1 MFSIASTVIDL
12 SIATTHP
19 PAVGDVVTLAQSTDV
34 NTGGLRA
41 WIKDNVVFTIL
52 IALACVVLVGGL
64 KGNLSRV
71 FTVGGLGLFGLAYLG
86 IATSES
92 AATGIG
98 NWLLGL
104 FGIQT

>member
-1 MFSIASTVIDL
+1 MFSIATTVIDV

-19 PAVGDVVTLAQSTDV
+19 PAAPDLATLAQSTDV

-104 FGIQT
+104 FGIST

>member
-12 SIATTHP
+12 SVATAHP
-19 PAVGDVVTLAQSTDV
+19 PAAADVVTLAQSTDV

-98 NWLLGL
+98 NWILGL
-104 FGIQT
+104 VGIQT

>member
-1 MFSIASTVIDL
+1 MLYLASTVIDM

-19 PAVGDVVTLAQSTDV
+19 PTASGVVVLAQSTDV

-41 WIKDNVVFTIL
+41 WIKDNIVFTIL

-64 KGNLSRV
+64 KGNLSKV

-104 FGIQT
+104 VGIST

>member
-1 MFSIASTVIDL
+1 MFSLASTVIDV
-12 SIATTHP
+12 SIPATHP
-19 PAVGDVVTLAQSTDV
+19 PLAADAVTLAQSTDV
-34 NTGGLRA
+34 NTGGLRE
-41 WIKDNVVFTIL
+41 WIKDNIVFTIL

-104 FGIQT
+104 VGIST

>member
-1 MFSIASTVIDL
+1 MFSLASTVIDV
-12 SIATTHP
+12 SITVTHP
-19 PAVGDVVTLAQSTDV
+19 PLAADAVTLAQSTDV

-41 WIKDNVVFTIL
+41 WIKDNIVFTIL

-64 KGNLSRV
+64 RGNLSRV

-104 FGIQT
+104 VGIST

>member
-1 MFSIASTVIDL
+1 MFSLASTEIDV
-12 SIATTHP
+12 SITATHP
-19 PAVGDVVTLAQSTDV
+19 PLAADAVTFAQSTDV

-41 WIKDNVVFTIL
+41 WIKDNIVFTIL

-98 NWLLGL
+98 NWILGL
-104 FGIQT
+104 VGIST

>member
-1 MFSIASTVIDL
+1 MFSLASTVIDV
-12 SIATTHP
+12 SITVTHP
-19 PAVGDVVTLAQSTDV
+19 PIAAYAVTLAQSTDV

-41 WIKDNVVFTIL
+41 WIKDNIVFTIL

-104 FGIQT
+104 VGIST

>member
-1 MFSIASTVIDL
+1 MFSLASTVIDV
-12 SIATTHP
+12 SIPPTHP
-19 PAVGDVVTLAQSTDV
+19 PHAADAVTLAQSTDV

-41 WIKDNVVFTIL
+41 WIKDNIVFTIL

-98 NWLLGL
+98 NWILGL
-104 FGIQT
+104 VGIST

>member
-1 MFSIASTVIDL
+1 MFSLASTVIDVW
-12 SIATTHP
+12 IPATHP
-19 PAVGDVVTLAQSTDV
+19 LLAADAVTLAQSTDV

-41 WIKDNVVFTIL
+41 WIKDNIVFTIL

-104 FGIQT
+104 VGIST

>member
-1 MFSIASTVIDL
+1 MFSLASTVIDV
-12 SIATTHP
+12 SIPPTHP
-19 PAVGDVVTLAQSTDV
+19 PLTADAVTLAQSTDV

-41 WIKDNVVFTIL
+41 WIKDNIVFTIL

-98 NWLLGL
+98 NWILGL
-104 FGIQT
+104 VGIST